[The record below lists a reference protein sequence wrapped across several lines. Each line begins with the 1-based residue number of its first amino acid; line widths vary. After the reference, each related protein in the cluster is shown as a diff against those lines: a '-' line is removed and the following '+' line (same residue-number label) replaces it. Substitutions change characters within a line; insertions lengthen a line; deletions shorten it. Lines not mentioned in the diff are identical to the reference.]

1 MWGVFPLY
9 WPLLKPSGAG
19 EVLAHR
25 ILWSLIVVVVLLAV
39 GRRWA
44 WMRTLGSRRLGL
56 LTAAAFVLGIN
67 WLVFIWAVNNGQ
79 VVQTSLGY
87 FTNPL
92 VLVLLGVFVLH
103 ERLRPAQWAAVSL
116 AAVAVVVLT
125 LDFGGLPWVALSL
138 AFSFA
143 AYGLLKKTADVGP
156 VESLSVETA
165 ALLLPA
171 LGFVVWLG
179 ATGESTFG
187 SEGTGHALLIAA
199 SGVVTAIP
207 LLCFGAAAV
216 RIPLSTLGCCSTS
229 RRSCSSRWG
238 CSGSTSRCPRRGSP
252 GSRSSGSRW
261 RSSAST
267 VSVSGGG
274 GPCVPRRSSRSERTP
289 ATPGRVDRRPRRPEP
304 VHAHSDRLPS
314 RPLLPSLSL
323 RHRLLRSAALT
334 GTLDRRLR
342 G

>member
-25 ILWSLIVVVVLLAV
+25 ILWSLIVIVALLAV
-39 GRRWA
+39 RRRWA
-44 WMRTLGSRRLGL
+44 WMRTLGGRRLGL
-56 LTAAAFVLGIN
+56 LTVAAFVLGIN

-116 AAVAVVVLT
+116 ATVAVVVLT
-125 LDFGGLPWVALSL
+125 IDFGGLPWVALSL

-143 AYGLLKKTADVGP
+143 TYGLLKKTADVGP

-179 ATGESTFG
+179 ATGEATFG
-187 SEGTGHALLIAA
+187 SEGVGHALLLAA

-216 RIPLSTLGCCSTS
+216 RIPLSTLGLLQYLAPVMQFALGVFWFDEPMPAS
-229 RRSCSSRWG
+229 RVAGFALIWLALAILSVDG
-238 CSGSTSRCPRRGSP
+238 LGERR
-252 GSRSSGSRW
+252 
-261 RSSAST
+261 
-267 VSVSGGG
+267 
-274 GPCVPRRSSRSERTP
+274 RRTLRM
-289 ATPGRVDRRPRRPEP
+289 AVEP
-304 VHAHSDRLPS
+304 V
-314 RPLLPSLSL
+314 
-323 RHRLLRSAALT
+323 
-334 GTLDRRLR
+334 
-342 G
+342 